1 MPFSINIRRI
11 TTPDSWLGRIMVEFN
26 LPLALEEIAQ
36 AVKAKQTEPQPEV
49 PPSLLEKA
57 ARVRIE
63 GGITALN
70 ELFGQLPDLFQQN
83 KQALDEVW
91 LWVLLSNS
99 LFSILSFDYKV
110 YQCDP
115 YVGIDSVVE
124 VISDGRSK

>member
-1 MPFSINIRRI
+1 
-11 TTPDSWLGRIMVEFN
+11 MVEFN

-110 YQCDP
+110 N
-115 YVGIDSVVE
+115 YVIY
-124 VISDGRSK
+124 ISGYR